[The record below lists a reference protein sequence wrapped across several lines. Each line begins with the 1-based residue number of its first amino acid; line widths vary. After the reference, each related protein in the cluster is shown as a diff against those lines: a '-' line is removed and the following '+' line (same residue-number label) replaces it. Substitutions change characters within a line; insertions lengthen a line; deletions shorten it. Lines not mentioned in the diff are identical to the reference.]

1 MVEEI
6 LVQPCSTQ
14 ARVHKP
20 RTILIV
26 DDDQDQTDVLATRL
40 TRQGFRPISAS
51 CGQRGLE
58 LAYEHRPDLILLD
71 LRLPDGD
78 GLSVCKQLG
87 DDPATSAI
95 PIIILSGMERP
106 DIIRRSRAAGC
117 QYYVRKPYDP
127 NALLLIIE
135 HSIGQT
141 DDW

>member
-6 LVQPCSTQ
+6 LVQPRP
-14 ARVHKP
+14 ARERVHKS

-26 DDDQDQTDVLATRL
+26 DDDQDQTDVLAVLL

-51 CGQRGLE
+51 CGQCGLE
-58 LAYEHRPDLILLD
+58 MAQERRPDLILLD

-78 GLSVCKQLG
+78 GLSICEQLG

-141 DDW
+141 DGW